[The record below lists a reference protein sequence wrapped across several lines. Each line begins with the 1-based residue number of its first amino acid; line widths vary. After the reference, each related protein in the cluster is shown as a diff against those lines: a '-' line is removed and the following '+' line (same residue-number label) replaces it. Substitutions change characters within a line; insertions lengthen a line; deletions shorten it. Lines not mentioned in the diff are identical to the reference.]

1 MLEIDGSEQS
11 GSGTLV
17 RLSVAIAALLG
28 EDLRLFNIRARRRPP
43 GLRHQHLRAV
53 QAVADL
59 CAGQLEGACLGAS
72 QLEFHPRSVPR
83 TGSWQ
88 LDIGTAG
95 STTMLAQTL
104 LPAAVF
110 ARGTS
115 PVCFRITGGLFQDF
129 APSPYHLQWIVLP
142 LLARMGVRA
151 ELHVRR
157 PGYVPAGSG
166 EIELVV
172 WPVSEPL
179 KPLVVGTQRGEV
191 SRIRAVALASHL
203 LERRVAERMAEAFLS
218 VLSARGLTAEV
229 EVINDTSAAQ
239 AGAGFAAVAE
249 TDAGCVLGA
258 DRAGAVYRSSERVAR
273 DAAGRLLRD
282 LDSGAT
288 VDRFAADQLIV
299 YAALAGG
306 TTEYSVP
313 ELTEHVQSNLWLL
326 DRLLGPHGARFEVNG
341 RCLRITGIGYTAR
354 RVGNG
359 AAVHLSAEGRSI

>member
-1 MLEIDGSEQS
+1 
-11 GSGTLV
+11 
-17 RLSVAIAALLG
+17 
-28 EDLRLFNIRARRRPP
+28 
-43 GLRHQHLRAV
+43 
-53 QAVADL
+53 
-59 CAGQLEGACLGAS
+59 
-72 QLEFHPRSVPR
+72 
-83 TGSWQ
+83 
-88 LDIGTAG
+88 
-95 STTMLAQTL
+95 
-104 LPAAVF
+104 
-110 ARGTS
+110 
-115 PVCFRITGGLFQDF
+115 
-129 APSPYHLQWIVLP
+129 
-142 LLARMGVRA
+142 
-151 ELHVRR
+151 
-157 PGYVPAGSG
+157 VPAGSG

-203 LERRVAERMAEAFLS
+203 LDRRVAERMAEAFLS

-258 DRAGAVYRSSERVAR
+258 DRAGAVHRSSERVAR

-354 RVGNG
+354 RVSSGRCG
-359 AAVHLSAEGRSI
+359 ASER